1 MIPEWFEITFAA
13 ILGLIFGSFATVFT
27 YRPPWGDAEKRST
40 VRLGE
45 VLGGRS
51 KCPNCGITIGAV
63 DNIPLLSYLLLRGK
77 CRNCGQPISI
87 RYPLIEL
94 ASGVLFAVAAWKFGL
109 TLRGAA
115 YAMFFWTL
123 LALSVV
129 DLQYKVLPNRI
140 VFPALIGGWALLI
153 VDAFVGSGLGDFQ
166 GGMLLDA
173 AIGAA
178 IFGGFLFIVAFIYPA
193 GMGMGDVKLALL
205 LGSYLGYIG
214 GIGLT
219 ITGMFLSFLLGGF
232 LGALIAVAR
241 GGGRKTQI
249 PFGPWL
255 ALGTVTAVAIGGALL
270 DWYLQ
275 LF

>member
-13 ILGLIFGSFATVFT
+13 ILGLIFGSFATVFA
-27 YRPPWGDAEKRST
+27 YRVPRRES
-40 VRLGE
+40 
-45 VLGGRS
+45 LGGRS
-51 KCPNCGITIGAV
+51 KCPNCGTTIGAV
-63 DNIPLLSYLLLRGK
+63 DNIPVLSYILLRGK
-77 CRNCGQPISI
+77 CRHCGEPISI

-94 ASGVLFAVAAWKFGL
+94 ASGILFALAAWKFGVSL
-109 TLRGAA
+109 TGLA
-115 YAMFFWTL
+115 YAGFFWVL
-123 LALSVV
+123 LALTVI
-129 DLQYKVLPNRI
+129 DLEFKLLPNRV
-140 VFPALIGGWALLI
+140 VFPALYVGWTVLIADALL
-153 VDAFVGSGLGDFQ
+153 DTGFTAGDVTA
-166 GGMLLDA
+166 LRDA

-178 IFGGFLFIVAFIYPA
+178 IFGGFLFLVAFIYPA

-205 LGSYLGYIG
+205 LGSFLGYIG

-219 ITGMFLSFLLGGF
+219 VTGMFLSFLFGGF

-255 ALGTVTAVAIGGALL
+255 ALGTVTAVVIGDAVL